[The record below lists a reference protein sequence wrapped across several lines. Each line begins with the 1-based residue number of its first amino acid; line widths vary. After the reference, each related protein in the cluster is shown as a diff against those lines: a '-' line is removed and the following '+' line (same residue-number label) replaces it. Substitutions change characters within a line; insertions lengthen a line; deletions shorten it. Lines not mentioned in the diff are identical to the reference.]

1 MDIDYAIN
9 IFNKILRKK
18 VTYRGETFRGYNK
31 PKRTPNHP
39 TKSHS
44 VLARVRDKKGGY
56 VVRLIRFGQQGVKG
70 EGDPAK
76 SDTKADKA
84 RRKAF
89 KARHKENIKRGKM
102 SAAYWSDL
110 VKW

>member
-1 MDIDYAIN
+1 MIPVIRLN
-9 IFNKILRKK
+9 IAPCPKPRMTFSDRWK
-18 VTYRGETFRGYNK
+18 VG
-31 PKRTPNHP
+31 
-39 TKSHS
+39 
-44 VLARVRDKKGGY
+44 DKKRPAVAKY
-56 VVRLIRFGQQGVKG
+56 HYFRDQVKDKIKLIRFGQQGVKG

-76 SDTKADKA
+76 SDTKAEKA

-102 SAAYWSDL
+102 SAAYWANK